1 MKTEIISVKMTKKIA
16 FLGLGNMGIPIAQ
29 NLINAGHEV
38 SIYNRSAVKAQQLTG
53 NYLLAN
59 SPAEAVA
66 DKDFVFTMLADDDA
80 LNQICT
86 GENGFILALKKGA
99 IHISMSTIAPET
111 SAILNDIHQ
120 KNGSIYLSS
129 PVFGRP
135 TAAAE
140 AKLFICLS
148 GQDEAKQLAKPL
160 LEQVGQAV
168 YDFGEDVKAANVL
181 KLTGNFMIM
190 ASMETM
196 AEAFTLAEKN
206 GLDRKQVAD
215 FFGNTVFNAPIY
227 KNYGTLIANN
237 NYQPVGFKST
247 LGFKDARLASKMALD
262 AEMPAPLLNLVY
274 NRLLS
279 AIAQG
284 KGEQDWAESIAKG
297 VSNDAGI

>member
-38 SIYNRSAVKAQQLTG
+38 SVYNRSVVKAQQLTG
-53 NYLLAN
+53 NFQLAS

-66 DKDFVFTMLADDDA
+66 DKDFIFTMLADDDS
-80 LNQICT
+80 LNQVCK

-111 SAILNDIHQ
+111 AANLNEMHQ
-120 KNGSIYLSS
+120 KNGSFYLSS

-148 GQDEAKQLAKPL
+148 GQEQAKQLAKPL

-274 NRLLS
+274 NRLLG

>member
-1 MKTEIISVKMTKKIA
+1 MTKKIA

-53 NYLLAN
+53 NYFLAN

-66 DKDFVFTMLADDDA
+66 DKDFVFTMLADDNA

-111 SAILNDIHQ
+111 SAILNDIHH